1 MSKEKLS
8 KKELNTLYHRY
19 MMWYNAG
26 SSYERYHGMGY
37 GYALIPLFKKYY
49 DRQGQIEG
57 LQRHTD
63 MHNTEMQVGSLIF
76 GITTGLGEQKALG
89 KDVDDELI
97 KTTKIGLMGPVAGIG
112 DAMVQGVMIPIL
124 LSIGVALAQGGNP
137 LGPIFYMIA
146 YPLII
151 FLGCRFLFN
160 TGYHLGIDAV
170 NLFLGETAKRITE
183 AITLLGVILM
193 GGIAASYI
201 KFTTKLVIPRGEDVV
216 EVQSILDG
224 IFPKLIPLLLVFAVY
239 GIMSKKKVS
248 TVRMILLL
256 MLFTFVLAFFHII

>member
-1 MSKEKLS
+1 M
-8 KKELNTLYHRY
+8 
-19 MMWYNAG
+19 
-26 SSYERYHGMGY
+26 
-37 GYALIPLFKKYY
+37 
-49 DRQGQIEG
+49 
-57 LQRHTD
+57 
-63 MHNTEMQVGSLIF
+63 
-76 GITTGLGEQKALG
+76 
-89 KDVDDELI
+89 
-97 KTTKIGLMGPVAGIG
+97 
-112 DAMVQGVMIPIL
+112 
-124 LSIGVALAQGGNP
+124 
-137 LGPIFYMIA
+137 
-146 YPLII
+146 
-151 FLGCRFLFN
+151 
-160 TGYHLGIDAV
+160 

-239 GIMSKKKVS
+239 WIMSKKKVS